1 MQFAIA
7 GFLKPGAEGELIRDS
22 ADFNEHIG
30 PSATNV
36 ILAGTRKG
44 HGLVISRVFSK
55 SDTIVEARDWLHK
68 CPYL

>member
-7 GFLKPGAEGELIRDS
+7 GFLKPGAEGELIKHS

-44 HGLVISRVFSK
+44 NGLAISRFSK
-55 SDTIVEARDWLHK
+55 VTRS
-68 CPYL
+68 

>member
-7 GFLKPGAEGELIRDS
+7 GFLKPGAEGELIN
-22 ADFNEHIG
+22 FNEHIG

-44 HGLVISRVFSK
+44 NGLAISRFSK
-55 SDTIVEARDWLHK
+55 VTRS
-68 CPYL
+68 

>member
-7 GFLKPGAEGELIRDS
+7 GFLKPGAEGELIKHS

-44 HGLVISRVFSK
+44 HGLAISRFSK
-55 SDTIVEARDWLHK
+55 VTRS
-68 CPYL
+68 